1 MALLGKH
8 ILVNGVTG
16 SPAQAN
22 IRLDDPDLP
31 YGYGCYEVL
40 KLRKGRLYF
49 PEFHEERLLHST
61 ALLGFRHNLQPGF
74 LAPALQHLIGLNG
87 FADSNIRVLLIAHQD
102 RLADW
107 YAFQVPPLVPPPGAP
122 QHGVACLLYHG
133 ERTFPAAK
141 SLNLLMST
149 IAFREAQ
156 ALDCYDA
163 LLVGH
168 DGMLTE
174 GTRTNLFW
182 LDEAFPHTVFTTP
195 LDRVLSGV
203 TRRTLRESLLE
214 AAWSVEETLLSESA
228 LLAASGQAAG
238 SSKRLSLFI
247 TSTSSLVLP
256 ICTLIAA
263 SRTVGYATV
272 TKPYQKYG
280 LPVSAALAEVQEIYR
295 QWLDNN

>member
-8 ILVNGVTG
+8 IIVNGLSG

-40 KLRKGRLYF
+40 KQRKGRLYF
-49 PEFHEERLLHST
+49 PDFHEERLLHSA
-61 ALLGFRHNLQPGF
+61 ALLGFKHNLQPGF
-74 LAPALQHLIGLNG
+74 LAPALQRLIDLNG
-87 FADSNIRVLLIAHQD
+87 LADSNIRVLFIAHQD
-102 RLADW
+102 RPADW

-122 QHGVACLLYHG
+122 LLGVSCLLYHG

-195 LDRVLSGV
+195 LNRVLAGI

-214 AAWSVEETLLSESA
+214 AAWSVEEALLPESA
-228 LLAASGQAAG
+228 LLAASDQLSG
-238 SSKRLSLFI
+238 SGKKLSLFI

-263 SRTVGYATV
+263 SRTPGCATV
-272 TKPYQKYG
+272 TKPFQNYS
-280 LPVSAALAEVQEIYR
+280 LSVSSALVEVQEIYR